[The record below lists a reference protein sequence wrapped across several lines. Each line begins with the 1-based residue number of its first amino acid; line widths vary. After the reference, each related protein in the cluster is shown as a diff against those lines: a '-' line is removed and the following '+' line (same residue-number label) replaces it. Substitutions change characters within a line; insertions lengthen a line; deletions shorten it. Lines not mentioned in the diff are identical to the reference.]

1 MLSFEGPGRDSY
13 LTVWRLAQTATGLQ
27 LKKGTVPTGKMKF
40 APLGTQGGGSETD
53 QGTWWDTGDGRLVNA
68 FYDSDLNGLYAAHVV
83 AKNLGPD
90 TVTGGYLESVARW
103 YEVLPGSRLADSVL
117 SRKGTIGQAETD
129 AGWPVVA
136 TDDSGNLFVTYSRA
150 SEPLGEFISAWAA
163 EIAPGSTA
171 AVSTL
176 LVAGT
181 AFHDTL
187 PGFERWGD
195 YNGIN
200 RDPVH
205 PSYIAMVNQVA
216 IAGSKWQQTVNV
228 VAHG

>member
-1 MLSFEGPGRDSY
+1 LSFQGPGRDSY

-27 LKKGTVPTGKMKF
+27 LKKGTVFTGKVKP
-40 APLGTQGGGSETD
+40 APPGTQGGGSETD
-53 QGTWWDTGDGRLVNA
+53 PDTWWDTGDLRLINA

-136 TDDSGNLFVTYSRA
+136 TDDTGNLFVTYSRA

-163 EIAPGSTA
+163 EIVPGSTT

-181 AFHDTL
+181 AFHDSL
-187 PGFERWGD
+187 NGLERWGD

-205 PSYIAMVNQVA
+205 PSYISMVNQVA